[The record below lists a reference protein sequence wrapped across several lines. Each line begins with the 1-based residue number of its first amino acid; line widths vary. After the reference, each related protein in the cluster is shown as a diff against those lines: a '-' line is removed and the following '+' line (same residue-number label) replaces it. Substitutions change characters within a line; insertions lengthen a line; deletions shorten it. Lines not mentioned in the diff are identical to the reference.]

1 MRDVIAQRPG
11 TALVGMGAMFLAVD
25 TWGHVTRAYVTSP
38 IIDIVTHILFG
49 AILALLLM
57 RSGTRRYMYIFGIV
71 MLTGLAWE
79 LFEFVYDVYVAAPL
93 GLTLAQHGPGDTIKD
108 IVDNGIGAVA
118 ALYLFRPRA

>member
-11 TALVGMGAMFLAVD
+11 AALLGMGAMFLAVD

-49 AILALLLM
+49 GILALLLM
-57 RSGTRRYMYIFGIV
+57 RSGMRRYLYIFGIV

-79 LFEFVYDVYVAAPL
+79 LFEFVYDVYVAAPR
-93 GLTLAQHGPGDTIKD
+93 GFTLAQHGPGDTIKD
-108 IVDNGIGAVA
+108 IVDNGIGAAA